1 MISDKIKELRNRSNM
16 SQVKLSKALNVSRS
30 TVNAWE
36 MGISMP
42 TIKYVIEM
50 SKIFNTTADYILEI
64 NNENLL
70 NLSDLSKKQI
80 KAILDIIDCLKNK
93 TE

>member
-1 MISDKIKELRNRSNM
+1 MISERIKELRARNNL
-16 SQVKLSKALNVSRS
+16 SQVKLAKALNVSRS

-50 SKIFNTTADYILEI
+50 SNLFKVTSDYILGI
-64 NNENLL
+64 NSAESIS
-70 NLSDLSKKQI
+70 LSGLTKKQVQ
-80 KAILDIIDCLKNK
+80 AIMQIIECFNTK
-93 TE
+93 

>member
-1 MISDKIKELRNRSNM
+1 MISERIKELRTRNNL
-16 SQVKLSKALNVSRS
+16 SQVKLAKVLNVSRS

-50 SKIFNTTADYILEI
+50 SNLFKVTSDYILGIDNAESI
-64 NNENLL
+64 SL
-70 NLSDLSKKQI
+70 NGLNKKQVQSI
-80 KAILDIIDCLKNK
+80 IQIIDCFK
-93 TE
+93 E

>member
-36 MGISMP
+36 MGISVP

-50 SKIFNTTADYILEI
+50 SKIFNTTTDYILEI

>member
-1 MISDKIKELRNRSNM
+1 MISERIKELRARNNL
-16 SQVKLSKALNVSRS
+16 SQVKLAKALNVSRS

-50 SKIFNTTADYILEI
+50 SNLFKVTSDYILGI
-64 NNENLL
+64 DSTDSIS
-70 NLSDLSKKQI
+70 LSGLTKKQVQ
-80 KAILDIIDCLKNK
+80 AIMQIIECFNTK
-93 TE
+93 

>member
-1 MISDKIKELRNRSNM
+1 MISDRIKEQRDRNNM
-16 SQVKLSKALNVSRS
+16 SQVSLAKSLAVSRS

-50 SKIFNTTADYILEI
+50 AKLFKVSSDYILELDTSNCI
-64 NNENLL
+64 NL
-70 NLSDLSKKQI
+70 DGLSKKQI
-80 KAILDIIDCLKNK
+80 QSILQIIDCYKN
-93 TE
+93 E

>member
-1 MISDKIKELRNRSNM
+1 MISDRIKELRSINNM
-16 SQVKLSKALNVSRS
+16 SQVKLARNLSVSRS

-50 SKIFNTTADYILEI
+50 SSLFNVTSDYILEI
-64 NNENLL
+64 DNSNLINL
-70 NLSDLSKKQI
+70 NGLNKKQI
-80 KAILDIIDCLKNK
+80 KIINDLISCLKK
-93 TE
+93 

>member
-16 SQVKLSKALNVSRS
+16 SQVKLSKALNVSRP

-50 SKIFNTTADYILEI
+50 SKIFNTTTDYILEI

>member
-1 MISDKIKELRNRSNM
+1 MISERIKELRARNNL
-16 SQVKLSKALNVSRS
+16 SQVKLAKALNVSRS

-50 SKIFNTTADYILEI
+50 SNLFKVTSDYILGIDNAESI
-64 NNENLL
+64 S
-70 NLSDLSKKQI
+70 LSGLTKKQVQ
-80 KAILDIIDCLKNK
+80 AIMQIIDCFNAK
-93 TE
+93 

>member
-1 MISDKIKELRNRSNM
+1 MISDRIKEQRNINKM
-16 SQVKLSKALNVSRS
+16 SQVALAKALMVSRS

-50 SKIFNTTADYILEI
+50 SKLFKVSSDYMLEI
-64 NNENLL
+64 DSSNTINLEG
-70 NLSDLSKKQI
+70 LSKKQI
-80 KAILDIIDCLKNK
+80 QSILQIIDCYKNN
-93 TE
+93 

>member
-50 SKIFNTTADYILEI
+50 SKIFNTTTDYILEI

>member
-1 MISDKIKELRNRSNM
+1 MISERIKELRARNNL
-16 SQVKLSKALNVSRS
+16 SQVKLAKALNVSRS

-50 SKIFNTTADYILEI
+50 SNLFKVTSDYILGIDNVESI
-64 NNENLL
+64 SLRGL
-70 NLSDLSKKQI
+70 TKKQVQ
-80 KAILDIIDCLKNK
+80 AIMQIIDCFNAK
-93 TE
+93 